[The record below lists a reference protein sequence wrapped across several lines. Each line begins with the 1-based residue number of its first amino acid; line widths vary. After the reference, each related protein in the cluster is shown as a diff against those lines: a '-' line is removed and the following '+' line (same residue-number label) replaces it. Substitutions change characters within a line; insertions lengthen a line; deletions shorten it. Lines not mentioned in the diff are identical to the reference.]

1 MPITVHQPIVTDNIA
16 LSLDAGNP
24 QSYSGTGSTWTDTVG
39 RLSGTISGATWSN
52 DTFNFDG
59 SNDNISIPNNPAFH
73 FGSGDFTVEMWAN
86 VTTFLA
92 SSFRTILSIRD
103 STSAFSPL
111 VITTYSND
119 LRIYSCT
126 ASGVGW
132 NIFNEESFGN
142 IAASTWYQIVL
153 TRSGNT
159 FTKYLNATSVGTA
172 TSSATL
178 WANDA
183 ALNLGESVKSMYGQ
197 IPIVRTY
204 KGKGLS
210 ATEVQQNYDA
220 VKGRFGL

>member
-159 FTKYLNATSVGTA
+159 FTRYLNTTSIGTN
-172 TSSATL
+172 TSSSAL
-178 WANDA
+178 WANSS
-183 ALNLGESVKSMYGQ
+183 ALKIGESVNSMAGK
-197 IPIVRTY
+197 IPIVRIY
-204 KGKGLS
+204 KGKALS
-210 ATEVQQNYDA
+210 ATEVKQNFDA
-220 VKGRFGL
+220 QKGRYGL